1 MILTFLKNLWNNNKK
16 DIIGLVIIIVLG
28 LWAIGSMRSCSQMKT
43 ERNDA
48 RNNIVALCDSIEYWQ
63 NKNGELIAEKT
74 ILVGEI
80 DDLKYVNSEMYNDLA
95 AMKQKNAELAAKIEG
110 YIENPKVDTLWQYSK
125 DTLYIN
131 ANIVQPFE
139 FKNDFRLLSG
149 NITLSQNTM
158 GLNITNDIV
167 YFDYT
172 LALDDG
178 ILSIKSDNPYVR
190 YNSIS
195 GIQLPKEKPKRW
207 NIGVQA
213 GLGFNFDLVSQRV
226 GLGPYLGLGVSYGFG
241 F

>member
-16 DIIGLVIIIVLG
+16 DIIGLAIIFVLG

-48 RNNIVALCDSIEYWQ
+48 RNNIVALCDSIGYWQ

-74 ILVGEI
+74 LLVGEI
-80 DDLKYVNSEMYNDLA
+80 DDLKIVNSEMYNDLA

-125 DTLYIN
+125 DTLYI
-131 ANIVQPFE
+131 AKDIIQPFE

-172 LALDDG
+172 LAIDDG

-207 NIGVQA
+207 NIGIQA
-213 GLGFNFDLVSQRV
+213 GLGFNFDLISQRV

>member
-16 DIIGLVIIIVLG
+16 DIISLVIIIVLG

-125 DTLYIN
+125 DTLYIS

>member
-1 MILTFLKNLWNNNKK
+1 MILTFLKNLWDNNKK
-16 DIIGLVIIIVLG
+16 DIIGLLIIVVLG

-74 ILVGEI
+74 ILDGEI
-80 DDLKYVNSEMYNDLA
+80 DDLKFVNSEMYNDLT

-125 DTLYIN
+125 DTLYI
-131 ANIVQPFE
+131 AKDIIQPFE

-149 NITLSQNTM
+149 NITLSQNTI
-158 GLNITNDIV
+158 GLNITNDLV

-172 LALDDG
+172 LAINDG
-178 ILSIKSDNPYVR
+178 IVSIKSDNPYVR
-190 YNSIS
+190 YNNIS
-195 GIQLPKEKPKRW
+195 GIQLPKAKPKRW
-207 NIGVQA
+207 NIGIQG

-226 GLGPYLGLGVSYGFG
+226 GLGPYLGFGVSYGFG